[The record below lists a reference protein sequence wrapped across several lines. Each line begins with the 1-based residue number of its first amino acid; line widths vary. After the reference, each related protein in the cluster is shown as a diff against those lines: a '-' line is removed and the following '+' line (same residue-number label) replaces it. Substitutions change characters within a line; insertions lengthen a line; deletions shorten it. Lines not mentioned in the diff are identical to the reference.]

1 MSSSTDPVPSAS
13 TGWWQCR
20 ALRAD
25 GSPAWFAGVHS
36 GTYEDGARVDL
47 PESEA
52 TAAIGDDDVW
62 CVAHF
67 GSDGEVTTLTVTP
80 SAAPKAPPL
89 WFAELP
95 ERDAK
100 PPAVSLVAFA
110 EHGVDA
116 GRLLD
121 RTALREVDV
130 VSKDQLGAVR
140 WYPRTGEVD
149 QIYVTPQWRRRSIA
163 TAILC
168 AAATLSV
175 IRDWTRLW
183 ADGQRTAMGDR
194 LRDAGPWAHRAAD
207 LTHLSPPM
215 TPFDER

>member
-1 MSSSTDPVPSAS
+1 
-13 TGWWQCR
+13 
-20 ALRAD
+20 
-25 GSPAWFAGVHS
+25 VHS
-36 GTYEDGARVDL
+36 RAYEDGGRVDL
-47 PESEA
+47 PEAEA
-52 TAAIGDDDVW
+52 TATIGDDDVW

-67 GSDGEVTTLTVTP
+67 GGDGGVTTLSVTT

-95 ERDAK
+95 EHDAT

-110 EHGVDA
+110 EHGLDP

-121 RTALREVDV
+121 RTALRDVDV
-130 VSKDQLGAVR
+130 VTKDQLGAVR

-149 QIYVTPQWRRRSIA
+149 QVYVAPAWRRRSIA
-163 TAILC
+163 TAMLT

-175 IRDWTRLW
+175 VRDWPRLW